1 VVIGTLLLAVPV
13 LALVVQALRV
23 GSVSRD
29 RRMAS
34 LRLAGATPGDVRGI
48 AALEAGAATLAGGL
62 LAGPAYLV
70 LWLFAGVLPPDGA
83 RLVDTPDAADAL
95 AWMALVPLAFVV
107 GTLVGAAIHGRAVI
121 EPLGVRRRSRTA
133 PPGRASLTLLIAG
146 LVLAAAAFAGVMR
159 ADSDTN
165 SLVLIVLTML
175 GLLLAAFAGGS
186 RFVLACARRL
196 ANRRGAD
203 ALLASR
209 RLRADPR
216 SPGRVAAVLLVCGI
230 ALSLEGLIVAM
241 QLREGGFDDD
251 VAFYL
256 GGVGLATC
264 VALVAAL
271 VAVLTLLIGAA
282 DALLDARRPLAT
294 LAAVGVDEQTIL
306 RSLSRQLSATAIPAI
321 AFGALFGA
329 PLAVLLGFSFAG
341 EPSLRATAF
350 ALLPA
355 VCASL
360 VGGLAMIATSRL
372 AARLLRPLIRAAAD
386 PENLRV
392 A

>member
-1 VVIGTLLLAVPV
+1 
-13 LALVVQALRV
+13 
-23 GSVSRD
+23 
-29 RRMAS
+29 M
-34 LRLAGATPGDVRGI
+34 
-48 AALEAGAATLAGGL
+48 
-62 LAGPAYLV
+62 
-70 LWLFAGVLPPDGA
+70 
-83 RLVDTPDAADAL
+83 VDTPDAADLFTWVAL
-95 AWMALVPLAFVV
+95 IPLALVV
-107 GTLVGAAIHGRAVI
+107 GTLVGAAVHGRAVV
-121 EPLGVRRRSRTA
+121 EPLGVSRRSRTA
-133 PPGRASLTLLIAG
+133 PPGRVSLVFLIAG
-146 LVLAAAAFAGVMR
+146 LVLAVAAFAGVVR

-165 SLVLIVLTML
+165 SLALIVLTML
-175 GLLLAAFAGGS
+175 GLLVAAFAGGS
-186 RFVLACARRL
+186 RFVLACARVL
-196 ANRRGAD
+196 ANRRGAE

-230 ALSLEGLIVAM
+230 ALSVEGLIVAA
-241 QLREGGFDDD
+241 QLRGDGFESD

-256 GGVGLATC
+256 GGIGLAAF

-294 LAAVGVDEQTIL
+294 LAAVGVDERTIS
-306 RSLSRQLSATAIPAI
+306 RSLSRQLSATAVPAI
-321 AFGALFGA
+321 AVGALFGA
-329 PLAVLLGFSFAG
+329 PLTVLLGFSLVG
-341 EPSLRATAF
+341 ESPLRATAF
-350 ALLPA
+350 AFLPA

-372 AARLLRPLIRAAAD
+372 AARLLRPLLRTAVD